1 MKVVTAIKWAV
12 KQDVDINAR
21 SGVYF
26 LRTSVESKEED
37 IVWKFYNTIREIEA
51 TFRVLKTDLDLR
63 PIYHKNDD
71 STMTHLHLGLLAY
84 WVVNTIRHQLK
95 KEGIHSGWREIV
107 RTINTQ
113 KAVTT
118 LAQNIPDEVIMIR
131 RCSEPNPQV
140 RKIYNA
146 LKYKYAPFKKKKSV
160 VHKSVLH
167 DCQFIEQQSFLSG

>member
-63 PIYHKNDD
+63 PIYHKNV
-71 STMTHLHLGLLAY
+71 SLRGPTSCIFQKSGLG
-84 WVVNTIRHQLK
+84 
-95 KEGIHSGWREIV
+95 
-107 RTINTQ
+107 
-113 KAVTT
+113 
-118 LAQNIPDEVIMIR
+118 
-131 RCSEPNPQV
+131 
-140 RKIYNA
+140 
-146 LKYKYAPFKKKKSV
+146 APGSKSFNL
-160 VHKSVLH
+160 SVG
-167 DCQFIEQQSFLSG
+167 QS